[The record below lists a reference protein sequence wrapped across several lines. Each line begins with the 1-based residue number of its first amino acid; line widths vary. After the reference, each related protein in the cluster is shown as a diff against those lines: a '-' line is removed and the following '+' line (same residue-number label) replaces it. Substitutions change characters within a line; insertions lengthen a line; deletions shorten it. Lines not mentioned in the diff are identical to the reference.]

1 MSESSVCHQH
11 SEQQNVLSALKEMGS
26 PCSSLN
32 PFFMFQVSFFYM
44 VAKPRTSYPR
54 PLLLAPSQRGTT
66 GRHSPPE
73 KGTGLQS
80 SMALWSALGAPA
92 WRVLGKAFGHSK
104 LLLSPHSGNKGTP
117 HNSTLGESL
126 MIKVL
131 WEPNHGFLC
140 LSLLFS
146 FTCLSPER
154 LIHWL
159 TKSVKFRGSL
169 ENQWK

>member
-1 MSESSVCHQH
+1 MNKEYPYSPAFPSAYRIGLSFTLYRGRVWSICGLSSWGSPTEQEVYTEEIGRDERAGSQVMSESSVCHQH

-44 VAKPRTSYPR
+44 VAKPRTSYPH

-80 SMALWSALGAPA
+80 SVALWSALGAPA
-92 WRVLGKAFGHSK
+92 
-104 LLLSPHSGNKGTP
+104 
-117 HNSTLGESL
+117 
-126 MIKVL
+126 
-131 WEPNHGFLC
+131 
-140 LSLLFS
+140 
-146 FTCLSPER
+146 
-154 LIHWL
+154 
-159 TKSVKFRGSL
+159 
-169 ENQWK
+169 